1 MRVGVFCES
10 GWSQELKLFFMAGL
24 FQILLFYR
32 PVLFDEWICIVSK
45 HISIFRNIVE
55 RGIKHM

>member
-1 MRVGVFCES
+1 MRVGIFCES

-32 PVLFDEWICIVSK
+32 PVLLDEWICIE
-45 HISIFRNIVE
+45 SINNELNVPV
-55 RGIKHM
+55 MCLMS